1 MASIFVMNLVNST
14 LDWVTATL
22 DAPSSRAVVFGVP
35 IGGHLFVEVALFA
48 VIVFLLSQKSY
59 KPPKKPLTE
68 KEIDDLCEEWVPE
81 PLIPLSLKRCSM
93 NPQLLA
99 GPTYNSQWQRS
110 CELCCSKLSG
120 LIGHEK
126 LLESCTS
133 ALEKYV
139 LVHVVSWV
147 LRNNWV

>member
-35 IGGHLFVEVALFA
+35 IGGRLPNLVTVFMRFVHFRSESLFLNNKSLLFGLFLAGHLFVEVVLFA

-68 KEIDDLCEEWVPE
+68 KVCVKVLC
-81 PLIPLSLKRCSM
+81 
-93 NPQLLA
+93 QH
-99 GPTYNSQWQRS
+99 
-110 CELCCSKLSG
+110 LC
-120 LIGHEK
+120 
-126 LLESCTS
+126 
-133 ALEKYV
+133 
-139 LVHVVSWV
+139 LVE
-147 LRNNWV
+147 